1 MLILRM
7 KLLEGVQGKQ
17 QGSSSFYYAQIHIFF
32 GFFPDIYGSTRV
44 CISKQA
50 IRKIEKHCTFVLTQN
65 YFLQYSKH

>member
-32 GFFPDIYGSTRV
+32 GFSQTFTEALAYAYL
-44 CISKQA
+44 KQA